1 MPTAKKETNTA
12 KGTAKTA
19 KSISAAVNRSQNP
32 AAGHTSQGVNG
43 QPEELLVLME
53 GGSLHWVARAG

>member
-19 KSISAAVNRSQNP
+19 KSISATVNRSQNP
-32 AAGHTSQGVNG
+32 AG
-43 QPEELLVLME
+43 LVSGRREIVVLYE
-53 GGSLHWVARAG
+53 R